1 MKKTLIALAALA
13 TLAAGTATTTTA
25 AQAKVH
31 VNLNVGVPGLY
42 VGSGYG
48 YYEPTYYDYSPDCGY
63 VTVKKVYWIDGHKVI
78 KWKKK
83 LVCE

>member
-1 MKKTLIALAALA
+1 MKKSLIALAALA
-13 TLAAGTATTTTA
+13 TLAAGTAATTTA

-31 VNLNVGVPGLY
+31 VNFNVDVPGLF
-42 VGSGYG
+42 VGPG
-48 YYEPTYYDYSPDCGY
+48 YYEPAYYDDGPDCGY